1 MRVSGLRR
9 IVRASIAIGVAAVS
23 VGVTVYTSGQPA
35 SEGRL
40 QFQVASIKRN
50 PAANTFFQIMPQRS
64 GRFVATAATLR
75 RLILFAYQVRDFQVV
90 GGPKWLDADLWD
102 VNAAGEPAGPEAVPD
117 TGDLAWMNPSRLR
130 LRTLLED
137 RFQLRVHT
145 ESREMPLFELRVSK
159 DGSRLR
165 RSDQSVRP
173 AASANEGGAQTAQ
186 RGSISMTVGGGEIVG
201 VAIPVSAL
209 VGTLSAVLG
218 RIVTDHT
225 GLQGLF
231 DFTLTWAP
239 DVGSSLTPRGP
250 LPPGVELPPVDP
262 TKPSLFTAVQ
272 EQLGLRL
279 ESIHGQAPVLVIDAA
294 LPATPE

>member
-1 MRVSGLRR
+1 MDALRVLADDLTGACDVGAELLPGP
-9 IVRASIAIGVAAVS
+9 AGVV
-23 VGVTVYTSGQPA
+23 VQPA

-90 GGPKWLDADLWD
+90 GGPKWLDVDLWD

-117 TGDLAWMNPSRLR
+117 TGGLAWMNPSRLR

-165 RSDQSVRP
+165 RR
-173 AASANEGGAQTAQ
+173 
-186 RGSISMTVGGGEIVG
+186 
-201 VAIPVSAL
+201 
-209 VGTLSAVLG
+209 
-218 RIVTDHT
+218 
-225 GLQGLF
+225 
-231 DFTLTWAP
+231 
-239 DVGSSLTPRGP
+239 
-250 LPPGVELPPVDP
+250 LPPVHR
-262 TKPSLFTAVQ
+262 TGRRRFRR
-272 EQLGLRL
+272 EGR
-279 ESIHGQAPVLVIDAA
+279 I
-294 LPATPE
+294 